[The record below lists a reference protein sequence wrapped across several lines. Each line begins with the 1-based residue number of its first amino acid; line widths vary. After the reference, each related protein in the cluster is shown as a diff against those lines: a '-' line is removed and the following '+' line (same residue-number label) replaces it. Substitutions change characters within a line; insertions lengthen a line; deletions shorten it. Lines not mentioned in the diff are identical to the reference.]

1 MGRALVTNVATA
13 SDPGATITATAAG
26 AGSSLTISNFA
37 STDSANLVHLSR
49 TGATAGI
56 IRLRSPKLV
65 DNVQGIRY
73 ATVGA
78 GNDNLLSLEALQALY
93 AQDTLTLEV
102 TGGAAEYDGGVFT
115 VEYTNLP
122 GGSPTLKMPGD
133 ISGITKFV
141 DGIQVNATASATPG
155 AWADTLVNNL
165 YDVFIG
171 NTDYAVLGYVC
182 DAPVSAIALYGTDT
196 SSLRI
201 GGPGLTTPLRTRSYF
216 ADLSLKLGRPCIP
229 VFNSA
234 NKGNTHV
241 SVADV
246 AASTAVNVT
255 LVCAVLGQQVTGT

>member
-1 MGRALVTNVATA
+1 MGRALVTNVATV
-13 SDPGATITATAAG
+13 SDPGATITATTAG
-26 AGSSLTISNFA
+26 GGSSLTISNFA

-49 TGATAGI
+49 TGASAGI

-73 ATVGA
+73 ATSA
-78 GNDNLLSLEALQALY
+78 ANNYNLLSLEALQELY

-102 TGGAAEYDGGVFT
+102 TGGFAEVDGGVFT

-141 DGIQVNATASATPG
+141 EGIQVNAEASATPG
-155 AWADTLVNNL
+155 AWADTPVNNL

-182 DAPVSAIALYGTDT
+182 DTPVSAVALYGTDT

-201 GGPGLTTPLRTRSYF
+201 GGPGLTTPFDTRSYF

-246 AASTAVNVT
+246 GVSTTVNVT
-255 LVCAVLGQQVTGT
+255 LVCAVLAQQVTGT